1 MARKMTEAR
10 QRLLES
16 FDYETFRFP
25 PKGTRDS
32 ACYSLV
38 SDGLLESDMRMAY
51 RDNVRGM
58 TQFKQAYRRVGNPLE
73 VGKPDRT

>member
-1 MARKMTEAR
+1 
-10 QRLLES
+10 
-16 FDYETFRFP
+16 
-25 PKGTRDS
+25 
-32 ACYSLV
+32 
-38 SDGLLESDMRMAY
+38 MAY